1 MTRIKLCGV
10 TNEEDLQAVAAAGA
24 DAVGLITGVADTSP
38 RSISPGA
45 AARLA
50 RASGPF
56 LSTVLVTMPESV
68 SDVTRLTERVR
79 PDVVQIHGVDV
90 ELAAAIEREVA
101 SLIVAADVTEATR
114 FGGVADAILVDS
126 VDASGAGGTGET
138 TDWSR
143 ARGLVERLSTPVI
156 LAGGLTPENVAT
168 GIERVQPYAVDV
180 ASGIE
185 ASDGRKDHQKLRSF
199 VHNADTASG
208 RVGRASR

>member
-10 TNEEDLQAVAAAGA
+10 TNEEDLQAVSAAGA

-38 RSISPGA
+38 RSVSPGA

-50 RASGPF
+50 RASAPF

-90 ELAAAIEREVA
+90 ELAAAIEGEVA
-101 SLIVAADVTEATR
+101 SLIVAADVSEATR
-114 FGGVADAILVDS
+114 FEGVPDAILVDS

-185 ASDGRKDHQKLRSF
+185 ATDGRKDHQKLRSF
-199 VHNADTASG
+199 VDNADTASD
-208 RVGRASR
+208 RVERASR